1 MSRGRRALR
10 LGIAALAM
18 LDAIHRFLILLFG
31 RPQRIDFWLLG
42 ADVIVV
48 ILILYEII
56 VEGRRHRADDRKR
69 AFISGKMVPLSLLRD
84 KGLRIKAAV
93 PDELAITDKQLV
105 QQWISTVGSWSNE
118 TNSFLANSPLASNAF
133 MLVDNV
139 DHVNT
144 LATIPGKIF
153 EVRGESKTPYQRMS
167 VQLENL
173 HRIIERPEDYF

>member
-1 MSRGRRALR
+1 MC
-10 LGIAALAM
+10 
-18 LDAIHRFLILLFG
+18 DAIHRLFILLFG
-31 RPQRIDFWLLG
+31 RPQRIEFWILG
-42 ADVIVV
+42 VDVIVV
-48 ILILYEII
+48 FLIWYEIR
-56 VEGRRHRADDRKR
+56 VEKNQRRADDHRR
-69 AFISGKMVPLSLLRD
+69 VVISGKMMPLSKLRD

-93 PDELAITDKQLV
+93 PDEMAITDKQIV
-105 QQWISTVGSWSNE
+105 QKWISTVDSWSNE

-133 MLVDNV
+133 MLVDNI

-153 EVRGESKTPYQRMS
+153 EVRGESKAPYQTMS